1 LSSTLKEY
9 NNDIF
14 IINQSSGGTMQLNQI
29 DQTTLDYLRK
39 AFEIVLKENNIPI
52 RKIGITEQGE
62 QLLFLYEGKSEKVH
76 VFNWSSSSCIGL
88 SIGVIAKSVLTPIIP
103 TLRSL

>member
-1 LSSTLKEY
+1 MEL
-9 NNDIF
+9 NN
-14 IINQSSGGTMQLNQI
+14 T
-29 DQTTLDYLRK
+29 DQPSLDYLRK

-52 RKIGITEQGE
+52 RSIGIVEQGE

-76 VFNWSSSSCIGL
+76 VFNWSKASCIGL

-103 TLRSL
+103 TLPTL